1 MVKLFGFRISPFF
14 LFILGLE
21 CLALL
26 VSIYIGTLLYQGK
39 TVSVSFEMMD
49 RSFYSGVFLIL
60 LLSILTPGFFYQA
73 RVINNVKKSISGRIN
88 GLIGAL
94 ITMFI
99 LLSTSNLTHDPKS
112 LYLAALLS
120 ACAGIIISQTGFLKR
135 YWRFL
140 VRAGVN

>member
-73 RVINNVKKSISGRIN
+73 RVINNVKKSISCKIN

-94 ITMFI
+94 ITMFV
-99 LLSTSNLTHDPKS
+99 LLSTSNLTLDPKS